1 MTDSLFSDLRY
12 AVRRLRAAPGF
23 TLAAALCV
31 AVGVA
36 AGLVVAVVAGP
47 VLIGWPIL
55 GAAVSAAAV
64 VALAVRKV
72 GGVTG
77 DVLGGVSVLGTLA
90 AFVAMTAGV
99 A

>member
-1 MTDSLFSDLRY
+1 MLFRS
-12 AVRRLRAAPGF
+12 
-23 TLAAALCV
+23 
-31 AVGVA
+31 
-36 AGLVVAVVAGP
+36 
-47 VLIGWPIL
+47 WSIL